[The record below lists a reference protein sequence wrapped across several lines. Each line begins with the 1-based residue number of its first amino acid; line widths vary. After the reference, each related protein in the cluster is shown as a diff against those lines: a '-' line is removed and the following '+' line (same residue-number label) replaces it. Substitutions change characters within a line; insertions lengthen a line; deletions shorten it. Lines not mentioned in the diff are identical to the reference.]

1 MRKFALSIFYFAITM
16 ISQVMACPNCKDA
29 YTPGSTGASIGE
41 SYSWSVLFML
51 LMPIATVTVIT
62 LRIAYSVKKI
72 RNNDL

>member
-16 ISQVMACPNCKDA
+16 IAQVMACPNCKDA

-62 LRIAYSVKKI
+62 LRIAYSVKKN

>member
-16 ISQVMACPNCKDA
+16 IGQVMACPNCKDA

-62 LRIAYSVKKI
+62 LRIAYSAKKN